1 MTGDGWIMVGIMV
14 FVLIAQTALWMW
26 VLIEKRNKAPDVEI
40 INLRELLESS
50 RRSIDEYYSQMGL
63 KKRP

>member
-40 INLRELLESS
+40 INMRELIESS
-50 RRSIDEYYSQMGL
+50 RRSIDEYYNQMGL

>member
-26 VLIEKRNKAPDVEI
+26 VLIEKRKKAPDVEI
-40 INLRELLESS
+40 INMRELLESS

>member
-40 INLRELLESS
+40 INMRELLESS
-50 RRSIDEYYSQMGL
+50 RRSIDEYYNQMGL
-63 KKRP
+63 KKRQ